1 MALPADFS
9 TTRVFGTFV
18 NPNGS
23 AAKGSVTFI
32 PNLTKPLRSASTSTM
47 VMPTALQATLD
58 DAGLLDVDVP
68 STNDPDITPASWTY
82 HVVVRITNLQREF
95 DMAVPT
101 GADIDLT
108 AHAALSL

>member
-1 MALPADFS
+1 MALPADFA

-18 NPNGS
+18 NPNGT
-23 AAKGSVTFI
+23 AAKGTVTFV

-47 VMPTALQATLD
+47 VVPTALQVTLD
-58 DAGLLDVDVP
+58 AAGLLDADVP
-68 STNDPDITPASWTY
+68 STNDPDITPTGWTY
-82 HVVVRITNLQREF
+82 HVVVRLTSLEREF
-95 DMAVPT
+95 DLSVPT

>member
-23 AAKGSVTFI
+23 AAKGSVTFV

-47 VMPTALQATLD
+47 IMPTALQAMLD

-68 STNDPDITPASWTY
+68 STNDPDITPSGWTY
-82 HVVVRITNLQREF
+82 HVVVRVTNFEREF
-95 DMAVPT
+95 DMTVPT
-101 GADIDLT
+101 GVDIDLT
-108 AHAALSL
+108 ANPALSM